1 MKPFFIFSFL
11 FYLLFNPSLCFAQ
24 KITFASPEDLPPKIF
39 MVNGKLRGTYIDII
53 TAACKRMKVEPV
65 FVQYPWPRAMA
76 MVKTGKVDAIFP
88 PLKTLEREEFL
99 YFPSTPLSYTR
110 NAIFA
115 RKARKLKVKKMEDL
129 QNYIVGIND
138 AYSYGEVFDKYKDNL
153 KLEISRNEEMQIN
166 KLAHLGQVRMD
177 VVAASEEAF
186 KFIAKEMGLS
196 REFEMIHVFSETPS
210 YVAFSKSAGVQNKKI
225 ALEFNRVLK
234 QLKEEGVIQ
243 EINEKYYK

>member
-1 MKPFFIFSFL
+1 MKLFFL
-11 FYLLFNPSLCFAQ
+11 FSLVFNLLLNTSECFAE
-24 KITFASPEDLPPKIF
+24 KITFASPEDLPPKVF
-39 MVNGKLRGTYIDII
+39 MKDGQLRGTYIDII
-53 TAACKRMKVEPV
+53 SAVCKRMKIEPV

-76 MVKTGKVDAIFP
+76 MIKSGKVDAIFP

-115 RKARKLKVKKMEDL
+115 RKARKLKVEKLEDL
-129 QNYIVGIND
+129 QNYIVGVND
-138 AYSYGEVFDKYKDNL
+138 AYSYGEVFDKYKNKL
-153 KLEISRNEEMQIN
+153 KLEMSRNEEMQIN

-196 REFEMIHVFSETPS
+196 REFEMIYVFSETPS
-210 YVAFSKSAGVQNKKI
+210 YVAFSKASGLKNKKN
-225 ALEFNRVLK
+225 AVKFNIILK

-243 EINEKYYK
+243 EINERYYK